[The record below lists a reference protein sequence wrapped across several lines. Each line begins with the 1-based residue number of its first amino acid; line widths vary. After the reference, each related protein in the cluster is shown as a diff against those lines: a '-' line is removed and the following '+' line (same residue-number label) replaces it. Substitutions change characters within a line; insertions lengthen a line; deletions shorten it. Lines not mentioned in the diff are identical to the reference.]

1 MLERA
6 LSGSS
11 QVSSHSPHTTS
22 QEDIDQ
28 EKISQ
33 RNGFPTNNQEFL
45 RYLLFDKSPGEITAE
60 MEMARL
66 DTVRAGFEWM
76 QLRFSSTFQGI
87 GLPRGEGVVV
97 IAGGFATTKLNYQD
111 TAHVFEKLGYT
122 PVVYIPKPG
131 INFSPVEQNENE
143 FMDLLNSFSE
153 KVFLITH
160 SKGGLQAYAAYA
172 TRRKEFSS
180 RVKHWVQV
188 AAPRPDW
195 VNFVIGAPYLG
206 TQFVFG
212 GDDFKFAD
220 EILGNVDIENIDGVQ
235 VTAIGNPRDPIIRG
249 KMIGKPDEQFLTD
262 SSHSGALYYLKNLK
276 LIAHRLAESAS
287 IQAKAA

>member
-1 MLERA
+1 VPERA
-6 LSGSS
+6 LSGSGPI
-11 QVSSHSPHTTS
+11 SSHSPQTVS
-22 QEDIDQ
+22 QEGFLQIQ
-28 EKISQ
+28 
-33 RNGFPTNNQEFL
+33 NGFPKNNKECL
-45 RYLLFDKSPGEITAE
+45 KYLLFDKSPGEIAAE

-66 DTVRAGFEWM
+66 DTVRAGFEWL
-76 QLRFSSTFQGI
+76 QLRLSPTFQGI

-97 IAGGFATTKLNYQD
+97 IAGGFASTKFNYQD
-111 TAHVFEKLGYT
+111 TAHVLEKVGYT
-122 PVVYIPKPG
+122 PVIYIPKPG
-131 INFSPVEQNENE
+131 INVSPVEQNENE
-143 FMDLLNSFSE
+143 FMELLNSFGE
-153 KVFLITH
+153 KVFLVTH

-180 RVKHWVQV
+180 YVKHWVQV

-235 VTAIGNPRDPIIRG
+235 VTAIGNPHDPIIRG
-249 KMIGKPDEQFLTD
+249 QMIGRPNEQFLTD
-262 SSHSGALYYLKNLK
+262 SSHLGALYFPKNLEF
-276 LIAHRLAESAS
+276 IIHRLAESAS

>member
-1 MLERA
+1 MQEA

-11 QVSSHSPHTTS
+11 QVSSYSPHVTS
-22 QEDIDQ
+22 QEGEVQI
-28 EKISQ
+28 K
-33 RNGFPTNNQEFL
+33 NGFPTNNREFL
-45 RYLLFDKSPGEITAE
+45 RYLLFDKSPGEIAAE

-66 DTVRAGFEWM
+66 DTVRAGFEWI
-76 QLRFSSTFQGI
+76 QLRFSPIFQGI

-97 IAGGFATTKLNYQD
+97 IAGGFATTKFNYQD
-111 TAHVFEKLGYT
+111 TAHVLEKVGYT
-122 PVVYIPKPG
+122 PVIYIPKPG
-131 INFSPVEQNENE
+131 INVPPIEQNENE
-143 FMDLLNSFSE
+143 FMELLNSFSE

-172 TRRKEFSS
+172 TRRKEFSNK
-180 RVKHWVQV
+180 VKHWVQV

-206 TQFVFG
+206 TQLIYG

-235 VTAIGNPRDPIIRG
+235 VTAIGNPLDPIIRG
-249 KMIGKPDEQFLTD
+249 KMIGKPDEQFSSG
-262 SSHSGALYYLKNLK
+262 SSHLGALHELNNIK
-276 LIAHRLAESAS
+276 LVVRRIAEASS